1 MSLKDHSF
9 QNPRHLSLLEMSPA
23 SNESFSV
30 QVQQGSHLELV
41 LNIMGARKG
50 PWTTAENSSIPQR
63 DSGPPPI
70 LSAEFV
76 SRLGSPLGSFHQTF
90 KLPLE
95 LHLLPAGRQEQ
106 KGCVSLRTGSS
117 LSL

>member
-1 MSLKDHSF
+1 
-9 QNPRHLSLLEMSPA
+9 
-23 SNESFSV
+23 
-30 QVQQGSHLELV
+30 
-41 LNIMGARKG
+41 MGVRKG

-76 SRLGSPLGSFHQTF
+76 SRLGSPLGGFHQTF

-95 LHLLPAGRQEQ
+95 LHLLPAVELGSVEWNVRIGIQAALLLYIAFCLL
-106 KGCVSLRTGSS
+106 GLVFSSRCSLLSHRAMDARASS
-117 LSL
+117 